1 MKKITF
7 IIALASMA
15 VCSTAHAEEK
25 AFALFSDDKPSQNE
39 MIATQYQTMD
49 ETDPGAP
56 GANPSPIDLYIP
68 ALLGVGMAM
77 ALYVVRKRKSIVE

>member
-39 MIATQYQTMD
+39 MIATQYQTM
-49 ETDPGAP
+49 ETDPGA
-56 GANPSPIDLYIP
+56 GGDPSPIDLYIP

-77 ALYVVRKRKSIVE
+77 ALYGVRKRKSIVE